1 MWSTCFSGLP
11 EMGNGRIV
19 AESTSPVGRGTAGL
33 LLINGYPLL
42 SGIMGLVAGNIAVGA
57 GLGEVVSLG
66 LNGQGNA
73 GEDDTMPPPVLCGGA
88 AADFGGCWSGK
99 EGSLS
104 GGETGVEDTFTAN
117 FCPSKQSLLEEPL
130 LKEK

>member
-1 MWSTCFSGLP
+1 MPQINALSTATTLAICFSGLP

-42 SGIMGLVAGNIAVGA
+42 SGTMGLVAGNTALGA
-57 GLGEVVSLG
+57 GLGEAVSLG

-73 GEDDTMPPPVLCGGA
+73 GEDDTMPPVTCGGGA
-88 AADFGGCWSGK
+88 AFGG
-99 EGSLS
+99 
-104 GGETGVEDTFTAN
+104 
-117 FCPSKQSLLEEPL
+117 
-130 LKEK
+130 

>member
-1 MWSTCFSGLP
+1 
-11 EMGNGRIV
+11 MGNGRIV

-42 SGIMGLVAGNIAVGA
+42 SGTMGLVAGSIALGA
-57 GLGEVVSLG
+57 GLGEAASLG

-73 GEDDTMPPPVLCGGA
+73 GEDTMPPVFCGGGA
-88 AADFGGCWSGK
+88 AFGGC
-99 EGSLS
+99 SLS
-104 GGETGVEDTFTAN
+104 GGETGVEDTLTAN